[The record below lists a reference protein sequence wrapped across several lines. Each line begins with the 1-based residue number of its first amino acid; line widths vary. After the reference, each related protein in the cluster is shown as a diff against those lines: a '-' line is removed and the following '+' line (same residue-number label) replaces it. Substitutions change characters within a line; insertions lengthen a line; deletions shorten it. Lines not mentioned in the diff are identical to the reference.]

1 MESTSADEFRSSLL
15 PLRNVACVT
24 MVLILPVSLLG
35 QESGAAMLHTTGE
48 VLVNKSPAPA
58 SLAIFPD
65 ALIETPKNTVARI
78 ELTGSAADINEE
90 SMVQFEA
97 DELVLDHGTV
107 SVNSSR
113 LFRVRIGCITVTPVN
128 ADWTHYDVTDVDG
141 KVTVSALKSDVYI
154 EARSKN
160 PQALKKGES
169 KSREIVH
176 EGEQKSRE
184 EKCGAAGPQ
193 PDHVSAYG
201 AILNS
206 PYVKWPTAVAIGA
219 IACLGLCHDDDPVS
233 PSKPK

>member
-1 MESTSADEFRSSLL
+1 
-15 PLRNVACVT
+15 
-24 MVLILPVSLLG
+24 VSLLG
-35 QESGAAMLHTTGE
+35 QETGAALLHSNGA
-48 VLVNKSPAPA
+48 VLVNRSPAPA

-65 ALIETPKNTVARI
+65 TLIETPKNAMARL

-107 SVNSSR
+107 SVNTSR
-113 LFRVRIGCITVTPVN
+113 LFRVRVGCITVIPVS
-128 ADWTHYDVTDVDG
+128 ADWTHYDVTDLDG

-154 EARSKN
+154 DTRSKN
-160 PQALKKGES
+160 PQELKKVES

-184 EKCGAAGPQ
+184 EKCAAAAP
-193 PDHVSAYG
+193 PDHSAAYG
-201 AILNS
+201 AIMNS
-206 PYVKWPTAVAIGA
+206 PYVKWPTLGAIGV
-219 IACLGLCHDDDPVS
+219 IACLGLCHDDDPLS